1 MRIKNTGSDKYL
13 NLAKDIVVFSVG
25 TVLAK
30 AVQFFLMPLYTTYMS
45 TEAYS
50 VAELTNNLSSLL
62 FPIVTLCI
70 YEAAFRFAVEPNFD
84 DGILAAAVLK
94 VMLVSGSIVF
104 FCAVAIKCIFNYQY
118 TFLLYFILYAYSTRM
133 CLASYTRGKG
143 QTTAFAMSGVVDAL
157 ALSLFNILFLVRV
170 DGGVEGYLVSIGL
183 ADCCAAIYLLISS
196 KFYQSVNFEKIKSTK
211 KYINILLHYS
221 VPLIFYNVL
230 YWITTIS
237 GRYILL
243 WFTDSSTAGL
253 FVSATKISSVI
264 NMIQQAVYSAFQ
276 LNASIAYSDKDK
288 EIYYS
293 KIINLFT
300 SLYCTFGG
308 AVICM
313 TNFIAALTLKND
325 FYSARIYLPVIMLT
339 ALFNCI
345 SSLIGAMY
353 ATYKKTER
361 VIRVGIVGASINIVA
376 GVILTPI
383 WGIWGVCIA
392 SAVSYFFQVIYK
404 VYEVSNFCKINYEKK
419 KLVFNFVVIGLEV
432 IIMSLNQQYSTLVAI
447 LLIFMLVVY
456 NSKSIILLVN
466 HLLHKKT

>member
-1 MRIKNTGSDKYL
+1 MKIKNTGSDRYL
-13 NLAKDIVVFSVG
+13 NLAKDIVVFFVG
-25 TVLAK
+25 TVLVK

-50 VAELTNNLSSLL
+50 VAELTNNFSSLL

-84 DGILAAAVLK
+84 NELLAASVLR
-94 VMLVSGSIVF
+94 VMLVSGSIGF
-104 FCAVAIKCIFNYQY
+104 LCAVAIKCIFNYQY
-118 TFLLYFILYAYSTRM
+118 IFLLYFILYAYSIRM

-143 QTTAFAMSGVVDAL
+143 QTTAFVMSGVVDAL

-183 ADCCAAIYLLISS
+183 ADCCAIIYLLISS
-196 KFYQSVNFEKIKSTK
+196 KFYQSVNFEKIKGAK
-211 KYINILLHYS
+211 KHLNMLLHYS

-253 FVSATKISSVI
+253 FVSAIKISSVI
-264 NMIQQAVYSAFQ
+264 NMIQQAVGNAFQ
-276 LNASIAYSDKDK
+276 LNTSIAYSDKDK

-293 KIINLFT
+293 KIINLLT
-300 SLYCTFGG
+300 SLYYIFGG
-308 AVICM
+308 IVICM

-325 FYSARIYLPVIMLT
+325 FYSARIYLPVIMLA

-353 ATYKKTER
+353 STYKKTER

-392 SAVSYFFQVIYK
+392 SAVTYFFQIIYK
-404 VYEVSNFCKINYEKK
+404 VYEISNFCKINYEKK
-419 KLVFNFVVIGLEV
+419 KLVFNFAVIVLEV
-432 IIMSLNQQYSTLVAI
+432 IVMSLNQLYSTLVAM
-447 LLIFMLVVY
+447 LLTFMLVVY
-456 NSKSIILLVN
+456 NIKSIILLVN